1 MHRRLHAPSPMHEH
15 STNSRGS
22 ARTRSWRIVNASA
35 SRIPMSVRPLARGS
49 FRGVSKDVFHQPK
62 DTSWSIRLIEL
73 NDGVPRVRRTDRL
86 LACPTARR
94 SRQQPKAWCES
105 GKWAPV
111 QRSRP
116 CACFSHCSPIFTWL
130 WEVAVFGSAISR
142 KFYVNPL
149 SLYLQW
155 QCYSLIKAN
164 SLHLTDKLAQP
175 GEETRPQ
182 KKKSCS
188 ALEILRLVQVAA
200 GVSAR
205 QNKGPRK
212 LSKRL
217 FITSCLGEIAKVR
230 YMKWSNDLW
239 TIGDIEVDCTK
250 GQEPIFLLSMRVKS
264 LWFIPIKQTH
274 RCE

>member
-182 KKKSCS
+182 KKKVVQLWRFWDSFRSLLVYRHGKIKAPGSWAS
-188 ALEILRLVQVAA
+188 A
-200 GVSAR
+200 
-205 QNKGPRK
+205 
-212 LSKRL
+212 
-217 FITSCLGEIAKVR
+217 
-230 YMKWSNDLW
+230 
-239 TIGDIEVDCTK
+239 
-250 GQEPIFLLSMRVKS
+250 FLLHLVSGRLRKCAIWNEVMTYEQS
-264 LWFIPIKQTH
+264 AT
-274 RCE
+274 